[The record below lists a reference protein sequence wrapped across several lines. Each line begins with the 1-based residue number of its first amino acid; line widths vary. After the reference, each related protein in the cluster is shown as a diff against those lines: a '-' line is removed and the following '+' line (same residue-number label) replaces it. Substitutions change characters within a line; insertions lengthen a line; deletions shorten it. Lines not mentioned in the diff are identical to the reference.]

1 VNNIRTIAESYG
13 RALLVALATCYMTN
27 PDATAK
33 ELISAALIAV
43 CAPILRALNPD
54 DKAFGIGSKE

>member
-1 VNNIRTIAESYG
+1 
-13 RALLVALATCYMTN
+13 MTN